1 MSFLDD
7 VRKDM
12 FLAIKEGNSEKSD
25 ILKMV
30 LASAKNYEIEIG
42 KTLEDSDVEKIF
54 RKEVKKVKDSIE
66 QFEKMG
72 REDLLEREKAQ
83 LEVLQSYI
91 PELMSE
97 EDVRTFVKGKIQ
109 ELNVQDKRDMGRLM
123 GAVMK
128 EIGSKADGGIVK
140 SVVDSLLG

>member
-128 EIGSKADGGIVK
+128 EIGSKADGGVVK

>member
-97 EDVRTFVKGKIQ
+97 EDVRTFVKAKIQ

-128 EIGSKADGGIVK
+128 EIGSKADGGVVK

>member
-7 VRKDM
+7 IRKDM
-12 FLAIKEGNSEKSD
+12 FLATKEGKTERSD

-30 LASAKNYEIEIG
+30 LASAKNYEIEVG
-42 KTLEDSDVEKIF
+42 KTLEDSDVEKIL
-54 RKEVKKVKDSIE
+54 RKEVKKVKDSID

-72 REDLLEREKAQ
+72 RDDLVSREKVQ
-83 LEVLQSYI
+83 LEVLEAYL

-97 EDVRTFVKGKIQ
+97 EEVKTFVKGKIA
-109 ELNVQDKRDMGRLM
+109 ELDIKDKRDMGRLM

-128 EIGSKADGGIVK
+128 EIGGKTDGNMVK
-140 SVVDSLLG
+140 SVVDTLLS

>member
-7 VRKDM
+7 IRKDM
-12 FLAIKEGNSEKSD
+12 FLATKEGKPEKSD

-30 LASAKNYEIEIG
+30 LASAKNHEIEVG
-42 KTLEDSDVEKIF
+42 KTLEDSDVEKIL
-54 RKEVKKVKDSIE
+54 RKEVKKVKDSID

-72 REDLLEREKAQ
+72 RDDLVSREKVQ
-83 LEVLQSYI
+83 LEVLEAYL

-97 EDVRTFVKGKIQ
+97 EEVKTFVKGKIA
-109 ELNVQDKRDMGRLM
+109 ELDIKDKRDMGRLM

-128 EIGSKADGGIVK
+128 EIGGKTDGNMVK
-140 SVVDSLLG
+140 SVVDTLLS

>member
-7 VRKDM
+7 IRKDM
-12 FLAIKEGNSEKSD
+12 FLATKEGKTEKSD

-30 LASAKNYEIEIG
+30 LASAKNHEIEVG
-42 KTLEDSDVEKIF
+42 KTLEDSDVEKIL
-54 RKEVKKVKDSIE
+54 RKEVKKVKDSID

-72 REDLLEREKAQ
+72 RDDLVSREKVQ
-83 LEVLQSYI
+83 LEVLEAYL

-97 EDVRTFVKGKIQ
+97 EEVKTFVKGKIA
-109 ELNVQDKRDMGRLM
+109 ELDIKDKRDMGRLM

-128 EIGSKADGGIVK
+128 EIGGKTDGNMVK
-140 SVVDSLLG
+140 SVVDTLLS